1 MHERDVEFMR
11 AAIEASRKSRIDPSG
26 SVPRVGAVAVVDNKI
41 QGAAY
46 REEIE
51 PGQHAEFILLEKHL
65 PEVDLV
71 GATVYTTLEPC
82 TERGKTRD
90 GVEKIPCVQRL
101 IKRKVGR
108 VVIGMLD
115 PNPIVRGLGFR
126 MLRDANIAAEVFP
139 HELMSQVEAINQDF
153 IRAMEANPIHQV
165 ISKIAVAAV
174 KSNHPLQR
182 SAIAKTLNE
191 TLFAVKKIQ
200 NGQVPI
206 PGREAGYFHRW
217 IEVVERSQSPER
229 VRAYIRIP
237 AFDPNDLLA
246 KNWFKGFYDKLA
258 KLVSAGRLTIKYV
271 FLLGTHLPDAQTT
284 KFLDSFKPFAE
295 EIRIVEQKGEHISAN
310 LLRPS
315 TVLFQTQQVAFTHD
329 RADNAALIEADEWI
343 FEHNYD
349 IQCRRLNMIEMASW
363 VYFTK
368 SLPHPSSETTA

>member
-1 MHERDVEFMR
+1 MQERDLEFMR
-11 AAIEASRKSRIDPSG
+11 AAIEASQKSRIDPSG
-26 SVPRVGAVAVVDNKI
+26 SVPRVGAVAVVDNEILKV
-41 QGAAY
+41 AY

-51 PGQHAEFILLEKHL
+51 PGQHAEFILLQKHL
-65 PEVDLV
+65 PEANLV

-90 GVEKIPCVQRL
+90 GVEKVPCVQRL

-153 IRAMEANPIHQV
+153 IRAMEANPIHRV
-165 ISKIAVAAV
+165 INEIAVAAV

-182 SAIAKTLNE
+182 PAIVKALNE
-191 TLFAVKKIQ
+191 ALYAVKKIQ

-217 IEVVERSQSPER
+217 IEVAERSHEPER

-237 AFDPNDLLA
+237 AFDPDDLLA
-246 KNWFKGFYDKLA
+246 KNWFKGFYEKLT
-258 KLVSAGRLTIKYV
+258 KLVNAGRLTIHYV
-271 FLLGTHLPDAQTT
+271 FLIGTHQPDTQTI

-295 EIRIVEQKGEHISAN
+295 EIKIVDKKGEHLSAH

-315 TVLFQTQQVAFTHD
+315 TVLFQTQRVAFTHD

-349 IQCRRLNMIEMASW
+349 AQCRRLNMIEMASS

-368 SLPHPSSETTA
+368 TSSTPIE